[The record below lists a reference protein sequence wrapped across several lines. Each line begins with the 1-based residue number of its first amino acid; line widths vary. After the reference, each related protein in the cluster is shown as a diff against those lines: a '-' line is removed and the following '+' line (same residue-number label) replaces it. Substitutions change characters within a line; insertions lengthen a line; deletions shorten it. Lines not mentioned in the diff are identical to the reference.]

1 MLLLKDVDSLVDPAG
16 LVEDIK
22 AALTAPKKVLPRR
35 ALEHQGLWFAPMAAY
50 VEGMGIGAKLVG
62 IYPKA
67 RPPVKAISALI
78 DVENGEVLAIAD
90 GTKLTGWR
98 TAAASALA
106 VRLLGARP
114 DIIGV
119 IGAGVQAEH
128 HVRVFRE
135 VFKPSRIL
143 VYSRSRAVE
152 FAKRLGVETA
162 TLEEV
167 HRADLVI
174 AATNSKEPVVFGR
187 LLRPGAAVVS
197 VGAPKPVR
205 ELDEEVKR
213 RARCAVA
220 DSPEAREETDDLSGL
235 DVVLLEDLASGRGEC
250 QRGEIAL
257 YKSVGYAPF
266 DTAAVFHIYKR
277 ALSAGA
283 GMKVEL

>member
-1 MLLLKDVDSLVDPAG
+1 MFLLRDVDSLVDAAG
-16 LVEDIK
+16 LVEDIM
-22 AALTAPKKVLPRR
+22 AALRAPKKVLPRR

-78 DVENGEVLAIAD
+78 DVESGEVLAVAD

-114 DIIGV
+114 DVVGV
-119 IGAGVQAEH
+119 IGAGVQAEY

-135 VFKPSRIL
+135 VFRPSRIL
-143 VYSRSRAVE
+143 VYSKSRAAD
-152 FAKRLGVETA
+152 FARRLGVEA
-162 TLEEV
+162 AALEEV

-174 AATNSKEPVVFGR
+174 AATNSREPVVSGR
-187 LLRPGAAVVS
+187 LLRPGAVVVS

-205 ELDEEVKR
+205 ELDEETKR

-235 DVVLLEDLASGRGEC
+235 DVVLLEDLASSRGEC
-250 QRGEIAL
+250 RRGELAL

-266 DTAAVFHIYKR
+266 DTAAVFHVYRR
-277 ALSAGA
+277 ALQMGK
-283 GMKVEL
+283 GLKVDF